1 MGLPRYIKTVKLT
14 WRVGLCELTLS
25 PWFTIL
31 YTMASRVLECPS
43 FGHLVTFHWSTEA
56 EQTIM
61 WQESA
66 WRADLD
72 HLLDFRRKKKS
83 IAKIKFAKPL
93 GFAVRKHSTLGE

>member
-1 MGLPRYIKTVKLT
+1 
-14 WRVGLCELTLS
+14 
-25 PWFTIL
+25 
-31 YTMASRVLECPS
+31 
-43 FGHLVTFHWSTEA
+43 
-56 EQTIM
+56 M